1 MASSVFYKFRN
12 QRELSQI
19 SFDGNS
25 ISVFELK
32 REIILAAGL
41 GNGTDFDLHL
51 YPADDPSTELVD
63 DTDLVVRTSSVIAK
77 RTPAAKGTG
86 KAQRYV
92 TGRAPRAPLTALK
105 KNEPPKATAS
115 NPNPGPG
122 GQLSEQDAEAA
133 FLAESNE
140 VWDQHLSHLK
150 ESKPTYRPGFNKK
163 PPTAPAHD
171 PPPGYVCYR
180 CQQKGHWIQ
189 ACPTNSDPDFKPVAR
204 VKRTTGIPRS
214 FLKAHNAEDGDP
226 ESGSVFMDSSGV
238 LVTVRTDDRAWS
250 KFQEKTNVIK
260 QQAAKIEA
268 ANKELRER
276 GLECPIDE
284 SLFVDPVKTPCCGK
298 TYCHRC
304 IDDALVEGGLVCP
317 NCSEESVLIDDLVPD
332 EEMVEKIRAY
342 EAEKASEKLEKERQ
356 AKEEAKTAAKPS
368 TPSNNDEQVSVQTS
382 ETDQPAGSKSPSN
395 SVPQSTSNVKSP
407 HTVAA
412 KPTIPSLTPGAGG
425 NGSDTDTSTT
435 SKKRKD
441 APTDIMAPTAPK
453 AMRLQKEQQARQ
465 QQDQSSS
472 IEKNFIDSMEA
483 LKNMPAMPASMG
495 MSMPMNP
502 MMGMMNPQNMNGMN
516 GMNSMG
522 VGNMNGYG
530 NMNGGNWGA
539 YPVNNMYGNNMGGY
553 PNNMNHG
560 YGNGMGG
567 GGYSN
572 MNNMMPNNMQQQ
584 WNGHSQ
590 NQNQGYGNMGYQNYN
605 QGMNM
610 NNNNNFPNQ
619 QRSAFSAEQP
629 NQQDAYER
637 KPLNPHRAQNKRK
650 QRAPDFHYV

>member
-368 TPSNNDEQVSVQTS
+368 TPSNNDEQ
-382 ETDQPAGSKSPSN
+382 
-395 SVPQSTSNVKSP
+395 STSNVKSP

-502 MMGMMNPQNMNGMN
+502 MMG
-516 GMNSMG
+516 
-522 VGNMNGYG
+522 
-530 NMNGGNWGA
+530 
-539 YPVNNMYGNNMGGY
+539 
-553 PNNMNHG
+553 
-560 YGNGMGG
+560 
-567 GGYSN
+567 GYSN